1 MLFSAILSTR
11 GSAFLLLTAAFIVI
25 DGGLP
30 DVRAGKSQKKT
41 HVCRSELT
49 VLRPQPLKP
58 TSYTIMSAPPP
69 PHIRDLLFS
78 SDAVRVGR
86 LHTMCD
92 GWAAASL
99 QYMGS
104 GGFAVSSKV
113 KSIET
118 ETLVLWGRQ
127 DKILDPKLY
136 ADR

>member
-1 MLFSAILSTR
+1 MKIFVGVAFQ
-11 GSAFLLLTAAFIVI
+11 FLLLSTQTPLAGVVMTAPPFAH
-25 DGGLP
+25 
-30 DVRAGKSQKKT
+30 KKT
-41 HVCRSELT
+41 PV
-49 VLRPQPLKP
+49 V
-58 TSYTIMSAPPP
+58 
-69 PHIRDLLFS
+69 PHS
-78 SDAVRVGR
+78 SDAVRVGG

-92 GWAAASL
+92 GWADASL

-118 ETLVLWGRQ
+118 ETLVIWGRQ